1 MGNRF
6 VYKRGTMSRY
16 TEQSDAIRAIISN
29 CYEKQREF
37 TGDTPYV
44 DKFYAAMAFKEIEEL
59 MEMSKENIVD

>member
-1 MGNRF
+1 
-6 VYKRGTMSRY
+6 MSRY

-44 DKFYAAMAFKEIEEL
+44 DKFYAAMAFKEIEAL